1 MDSIG
6 ISVIVPIYRVGQY
19 IEKCLQSIIDQNYRN
34 IEIIC
39 VYREYPGDDSA
50 GIIKEFQRKDDRI
63 ILLEQR
69 SKGLSGAR
77 NEGVQIAS
85 GKYIYFVDSDDWL
98 EPEALQTIY
107 NCMEQDALDLLC
119 FDAKVKFE
127 TVELEA
133 RFSEAWTYLNKKH
146 EYKDIETGKSLFVK
160 MTQYNEFAMVV
171 WLNAF
176 RREWLKDEKILFIE
190 NICHEDNPY
199 TIECFL
205 KAKRVRYE
213 NKKLYNYRV
222 REDSLLHAAE
232 IKWELYS
239 RVVVYQKLLYWA
251 YLEKQ
256 IEVREQLFGYARV
269 FIDSIMTQDE
279 ELTKEKRD
287 NWVIEDSFMDLV
299 FKGMQIGKY
308 QADAY
313 DKTLYI
319 DGWNMKL
326 EKAHRIILYGAGAMG
341 RLVYEYLKSHD
352 WHKKVVAYAV
362 TERKNAKDSLQEKS
376 VLSIKEVAEN
386 YSNDE
391 TLIIVSVDLPLS
403 QEMYKNC
410 RNLNLKNVIRLDRA
424 LIHHMRYELE
434 G

>member
-6 ISVIVPIYRVGQY
+6 ISVIVPIYRVEQY

-39 VYREYPGDDSA
+39 VCREHPRDGSA
-50 GIIKEFQRKDDRI
+50 GIVKELQRKDDRI

-77 NEGVQIAS
+77 NEGLQIAS

-127 TVELEA
+127 AAELET
-133 RFSEAWTYLNKKH
+133 RFSEVWTYLNKRH

-176 RREWLKDEKILFIE
+176 RREWLRNEKIRFIE

-205 KAKRVRYE
+205 KAKRVRYV

-239 RVVVYQKLLYWA
+239 RVVVYQQLLYFA

-256 IEVREQLFGYARV
+256 IEVRERLLCYAHI
-269 FIDSIMTQDE
+269 FIDSIMTQNE
-279 ELTKEKRD
+279 QLSKEDRD
-287 NWVIEDSFMDLV
+287 DWVIEDSFMDLV

-308 QADAY
+308 ETDAY
-313 DKTLYI
+313 DKVLYI

-326 EKAHRIILYGAGAMG
+326 EKAQHIILYGAGAMG
-341 RLVYEYLKSHD
+341 RLVYEYLKSHNLQE
-352 WHKKVVAYAV
+352 KVVAYAV
-362 TERKNAKDSLQEKS
+362 SEKEDGKDLLQSKP
-376 VLSIKEVAEN
+376 VLTIKEVAET

-391 TLIIVSVDLPLS
+391 TLIIVSVDLQLS

-410 RNLNLKNVIRLDRA
+410 RNLNLNNVIRLDRT
-424 LIHHMRYELE
+424 LIHHIRYELE